1 MTLAMFQGLW
11 AAPTL
16 NGPAILPSAKSPP
29 RTRAPGRRVEGSPQ
43 ALPRLLV
50 SAPSQIALVTDCSS
64 QSATHSPTF
73 PTMSLTPQLE
83 TQAGL
88 APVFAS
94 EPVLPPTL
102 QALESGVP
110 ATAICH
116 SALVGSRLPEL
127 ASARWAWNQVMLAA
141 GATPATERAEMLVQS
156 WPLGVQGIAPVIW
169 LPPVG
174 ASQID
179 AS

>member
-1 MTLAMFQGLW
+1 MATPESDGSLRALT
-11 AAPTL
+11 ANRPAPL
-16 NGPAILPSAKSPP
+16 LSSKSPP
-29 RTRAPGRRVEGSPQ
+29 RTRAPERRVEGSPE
-43 ALPRLLV
+43 ALPRQV
-50 SAPSQIALVTDCSS
+50 RSSPKPADGDDCVVTVAHATACSS

-127 ASARWAWNQVMLAA
+127 ASACWAWNQVMLAA
-141 GATPATERAEMLVQS
+141 GATPATERA
-156 WPLGVQGIAPVIW
+156 
-169 LPPVG
+169 
-174 ASQID
+174 
-179 AS
+179 

>member
-1 MTLAMFQGLW
+1 MTLARFQGLW

-29 RTRAPGRRVEGSPQ
+29 RTRAPGRRVEGSPE

-88 APVFAS
+88 APVFAVA
-94 EPVLPPTL
+94 PVLTL
-102 QALESGVP
+102 QAVESGVP

-127 ASARWAWNQVMLAA
+127 ASACWAWSQVMLAA
-141 GATPATERAEMLVQS
+141 GATSATERA
-156 WPLGVQGIAPVIW
+156 
-169 LPPVG
+169 
-174 ASQID
+174 
-179 AS
+179 

>member
-16 NGPAILPSAKSPP
+16 NGPAILPSAKSQP
-29 RTRAPGRRVEGSPQ
+29 RTRAPGRRVEGSPE

-50 SAPSQIALVTDCSS
+50 SAPKPLRQIALAIDCSS
-64 QSATHSPTF
+64 QSATHSPRF
-73 PTMSLTPQLE
+73 PTMSLAPQLE

-127 ASARWAWNQVMLAA
+127 ASACWAWN
-141 GATPATERAEMLVQS
+141 
-156 WPLGVQGIAPVIW
+156 
-169 LPPVG
+169 
-174 ASQID
+174 
-179 AS
+179 